1 MSTPESDVQLH
12 DFANIFSLKGKVAV
26 VTGGSRGL
34 GLHAASGLLQ
44 AGCSKVFI
52 TSRKASACASAV
64 AALNALPN
72 LAPDARAYSIPADS
86 SRVSEIER
94 LVREVSA
101 HTDHVDILFANAGAT
116 WGSRFDDVD
125 EKSGWDR
132 VMDLNVKG
140 VFFCIQKFAPLLAAG
155 ATLASPSRVIVTGS
169 VAGIGTGSLGDA
181 GAYSYAASKAA
192 VLHLARNLAVELG
205 PRHILVNGIAPGFFM
220 SKMAAGLMEQSG
232 GVDALDK
239 ANPNGRVGRP
249 EDIAAAVVFLSS
261 RAGGHVNG
269 DTLVLDGGK
278 IWGSNK
284 LERL

>member
-1 MSTPESDVQLH
+1 MAELDVQLE

-26 VTGGSRGL
+26 VSGGSRGL

-52 TSRKASACASAV
+52 TSRKAAACDEAV
-64 AALNALPN
+64 AALNALQNKQPG
-72 LAPDARAYSIPADS
+72 ARAYSVPADS
-86 SRVSEIER
+86 SKLSEIDR
-94 LVREVSA
+94 LVDEVKK

-116 WGSRFDDVD
+116 WGAYFDQVD
-125 EKSGWDR
+125 EKNGWDR

-140 VFFCIQKFAPLLAAG
+140 VFFTIQKFAPLLEKK
-155 ATLASPSRVIVTGS
+155 ASTPDPSRVIVTGS
-169 VAGIGTGSLGDA
+169 VAGIATGSLGA
-181 GAYSYAASKAA
+181 NAAYSYAASKAA

-205 PRHILVNGIAPGFFM
+205 PRNILVNGIAPGFFP
-220 SKMAAGLMEQSG
+220 SKMANVLMERSG
-232 GVDALDK
+232 GVDQLNK
-239 ANPNGRVGRP
+239 ANPNGRVGKA

-269 DTLVLDGGK
+269 DTIVLDGGK